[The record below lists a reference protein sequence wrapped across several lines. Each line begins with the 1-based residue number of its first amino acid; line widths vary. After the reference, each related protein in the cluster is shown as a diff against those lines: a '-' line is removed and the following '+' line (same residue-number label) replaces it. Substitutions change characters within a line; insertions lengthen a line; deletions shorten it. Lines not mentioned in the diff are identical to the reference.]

1 LAEIRRGRT
10 AIDAGQSG
18 EKLTVYFDLMRFE
31 QPIFQR
37 LALAVL
43 FAGLSTVFAPAEAAG
58 DASRGHMLAE
68 LNCATCHAIGRGG
81 RSPYAPAPPFR
92 TLHLKYDV
100 SGLAEAFAEGI
111 VVMHNG
117 PRQMPKFVLEPD
129 QIDDLIAYLKSL
141 EDPVAPGG
149 APLKPR

>member
-1 LAEIRRGRT
+1 
-10 AIDAGQSG
+10 
-18 EKLTVYFDLMRFE
+18 MRFD

-37 LALAVL
+37 LGLAALLAV
-43 FAGLSTVFAPAEAAG
+43 LSTVFAPAEAAG
-58 DASRGHMLAE
+58 EASRGRTLAE
-68 LNCATCHAIGRGG
+68 LNCATCHAVGRGG

-100 SGLAEAFAEGI
+100 AGLAEAFAEGI

-141 EDPVAPGG
+141 ETPSASDGT
-149 APLKPR
+149 PLKPR